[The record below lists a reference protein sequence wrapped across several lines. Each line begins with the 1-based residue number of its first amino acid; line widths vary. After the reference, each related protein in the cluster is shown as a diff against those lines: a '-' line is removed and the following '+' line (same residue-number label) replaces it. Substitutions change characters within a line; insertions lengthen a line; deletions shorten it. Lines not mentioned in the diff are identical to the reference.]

1 MINIFILNWNSAN
14 DIDELLNSLTF
25 SSNKAF
31 RVILIH
37 NGTND
42 WDELVDLS
50 IKYSNEFEIHVVNN
64 NDNFGYAGGNNAGFN
79 YLSNNDIDG
88 DLLILNPDVVLDK
101 TTIDELVLAKNSE
114 EDVGSVMVRTVE
126 DENII
131 YDSIVFSGFTQ
142 KYSIYSTRSI
152 ISTDYCAGSCI
163 LIDREMVERV
173 GLFDENYFLYWE
185 EVDFSLRIM
194 EEGYKLLS
202 TTKSQ
207 IRRKKNSTERS
218 SNAYYYFIRN
228 SFLLRKKFPLNRG
241 NVCHFWFIIKAIF
254 SSFYKSVAELN
265 FNYLTSSVKGL
276 FDGINEN
283 YGKRP

>member
-207 IRRKKNSTERS
+207 IRRKKNST
-218 SNAYYYFIRN
+218 
-228 SFLLRKKFPLNRG
+228 
-241 NVCHFWFIIKAIF
+241 
-254 SSFYKSVAELN
+254 
-265 FNYLTSSVKGL
+265 
-276 FDGINEN
+276 
-283 YGKRP
+283 